1 MNAREVWITGCGAVT
16 AAGTGTSALEAAL
29 FADRP
34 LVALEQGTGPP
45 VGRAPALP
53 ASGQVRRLDRSAR
66 LFLSA
71 ATEAWEDAGLGDRAP
86 DPSRCAV
93 IEGSSLGPMCELIEE
108 SERAGAGMEEGQIGP
123 ARRGRP
129 FDLVRFMT
137 GAGGSFFAQERGIRG
152 PVLHV
157 SCGSVSSTSAIGEAA
172 AWVASGRA
180 DLVVAGG
187 ADSPAH
193 PDVLELFR
201 AAGILAYR
209 DGAPAACLPFDE
221 RRCGTWLGEGA
232 GVMILEAA
240 DTARAR
246 GRSPLGVLAGYGL
259 SCEPNSMTAPDPAG
273 EGLAAAVREALGTG
287 AFGSAVAASPFG
299 STSAVGFAS
308 ASSAPGIGW
317 IKAHAT
323 GTRQGDAAECRGLEA
338 ALGPAFADLP
348 MSGLKPLLGHCLGA
362 SGAVEAVAAV
372 LALRRGRIPATL
384 GTERVDPDLPRC
396 RVVTSPI
403 PLEAPG
409 ALLLSESFGGRSAAL
424 MLRAA

>member
-1 MNAREVWITGCGAVT
+1 MKTREVWITGCGAVS
-16 AAGTGTSALEAAL
+16 AAGSGTAALEAAL

-34 LVALEQGTGPP
+34 LVVLEKGTGPP
-45 VGRAPALP
+45 VGRAPDLP
-53 ASGQVRRLDRSAR
+53 ASRQVRRLDRSAR
-66 LFLSA
+66 LFLAA
-71 ATEAWEDAGLGDRAP
+71 ATEAWEDARLPDTAP
-86 DPSRCAV
+86 EPCRCAV

-108 SERAGAGMEEGQIGP
+108 SERAGAGRDADRPGP

-137 GAGGSFFAQERGIRG
+137 GAGGSFFAQMRGVRG

-157 SCGSVSSTSAIGEAA
+157 SCGSVSSTSAIGEGAS
-172 AWVASGRA
+172 WVASGRA

-187 ADSPAH
+187 ADSPVH

-232 GVMILEAA
+232 GVVVLESA
-240 DTARAR
+240 DAARAR
-246 GRSPLGVLAGYGL
+246 GQEPLAVLAGYGL

-273 EGLAAAVREALGTG
+273 GGLAAAVREALGVRAIEAG
-287 AFGSAVAASPFG
+287 V
-299 STSAVGFAS
+299 
-308 ASSAPGIGW
+308 PGIGW

-323 GTRQGDAAECRGLEA
+323 GTPRGDASECRGLEA

-348 MSGLKPLLGHCLGA
+348 ISGLKPLLGHCLGA
-362 SGAVEAVAAV
+362 SGAVEAVAAL
-372 LALRRGRIPATL
+372 LALRREVIPATL
-384 GTERVDPDLPRC
+384 GTERIDRDLPAC
-396 RVVTSPI
+396 RVVTSPV
-403 PLEAPG
+403 PLKAPG

-424 MLRAA
+424 VLRAA

>member
-1 MNAREVWITGCGAVT
+1 MKTREVWITGCGAVS
-16 AAGTGTSALEAAL
+16 AAGSGTAALEAAL

-34 LVALEQGTGPP
+34 LVVLEKGEGPP
-45 VGRAPALP
+45 VGRAPDLP
-53 ASGQVRRLDRSAR
+53 ASRQARRLDRSAR
-66 LFLSA
+66 LFLAA
-71 ATEAWEDAGLGDRAP
+71 ATEAWEDARLPDTAP
-86 DPSRCAV
+86 EPCRCAV

-108 SERAGAGMEEGQIGP
+108 SERAGAGRDADLPGP

-137 GAGGSFFAQERGIRG
+137 GAGGAFFAQTRGVAG

-157 SCGSVSSTSAIGEAA
+157 SCGSVSSTSAIGEGAS
-172 AWVASGRA
+172 WVASGRA

-187 ADSPAH
+187 ADSPVH

-232 GVMILEAA
+232 GVMVLESAER
-240 DTARAR
+240 ARAR
-246 GRSPLGVLAGYGL
+246 GREPLAVLAGYGL
-259 SCEPNSMTAPDPAG
+259 SCEPHSMTAPDPAG
-273 EGLAAAVREALGTG
+273 GGLAAAVREALGVR
-287 AFGSAVAASPFG
+287 AIASGMPR
-299 STSAVGFAS
+299 
-308 ASSAPGIGW
+308 IGW

-323 GTRQGDAAECRGLEA
+323 GTRRGDAAECRGLEA
-338 ALGPAFADLP
+338 VLGPAFADLP
-348 MSGLKPLLGHCLGA
+348 ISGLKPLLGHCLGA

-372 LALRRGRIPATL
+372 LALRRAVIPATL
-384 GTERVDPDLPRC
+384 GTERIDSDLPPC
-396 RVVTSPI
+396 RVVTRPA
-403 PLEAPG
+403 PLKAPG

-424 MLRAA
+424 VLRAA

>member
-1 MNAREVWITGCGAVT
+1 MKAREVWITGCGAVT
-16 AAGTGTSALEAAL
+16 AAGTGTPALEAAL
-29 FADRP
+29 FGDRP
-34 LVALEQGTGPP
+34 LVVLGDGESPP
-45 VGRAPALP
+45 VGRAPELP
-53 ASGQVRRLDRSAR
+53 ATRRVRRLDRCAR
-66 LFLSA
+66 LFLAA
-71 ATEAWEDAGLGDRAP
+71 ATEAWEDAGLPDTAP
-86 DPSRCAV
+86 EPDRCAL

-108 SERAGAGMEEGQIGP
+108 SEKAGARMDADSAGP

-137 GAGGSFFAQERGIRG
+137 GAGGALFAQTRGVAG

-187 ADSPAH
+187 ADSPVH
-193 PDVLELFR
+193 PDVRELFR

-232 GVMILEAA
+232 GVVVLESAER
-240 DTARAR
+240 ARAR
-246 GRSPLGVLAGYGL
+246 GHEPLAMLAGYGL

-273 EGLAAAVREALGTG
+273 GGLAAAVREALGTG
-287 AFGSAVAASPFG
+287 SL
-299 STSAVGFAS
+299 
-308 ASSAPGIGW
+308 SSGAPGIGW

-323 GTRQGDAAECRGLEA
+323 GTPKGDAAECRGLAA
-338 ALGPAFADLP
+338 ALGPGFADLP
-348 MSGLKPLLGHCLGA
+348 ITGLKPLLGHCLGA

-372 LALRRGRIPATL
+372 LALRRAVVPATL
-384 GTERVDPDLPRC
+384 GMERIDPDLPPC
-396 RVVTSPI
+396 RVVTG
-403 PLEAPG
+403 PLSLKAPG

-424 MLRAA
+424 VLRAA